1 MSPPVT
7 THTGPLGSTLHVLR
21 ADAGTVA
28 ALAAV
33 DWNRHFSLVG
43 LDPVRG
49 LITLMSASHRHG
61 LWSVMLDDVVDIAG
75 STLTGASRGLRHS
88 RLRGPGEPCGTGV
101 EPDGSYYLGERV
113 GGYIAALTEGDKAA
127 DAFFERTPPDLAYEV
142 ELMDADGGKVER
154 YAELGVRELWLLHA
168 RKGTGKFRVEFL
180 SLRPGCAPRKL
191 DASEVL
197 EGFTPEDVY
206 EAEAGSAALHESR
219 RPNGSGQQHCTTAR
233 GRQRTRARVGGGV
246 RQGDRVPEGP
256 AARSA
261 GRHRRHRRVGRRLE
275 CGRPVGTWQRQA
287 AALSR
292 PGLPPA

>member
-1 MSPPVT
+1 MSRPVT

-28 ALAAV
+28 ALAAI
-33 DWNRHFSLVG
+33 DWNRHFTLVG

-49 LITLMSASHRHG
+49 LITLMSASNRHG

-88 RLRGPGEPCGTGV
+88 RLRGPGEPPDTGV

-113 GGYIAALTEGDKAA
+113 GGYIAAITEGDEAA
-127 DAFFERTPPDLAYEV
+127 DAYFERTPPDLAYEV
-142 ELMDADGGKVER
+142 ELMDADEGKVER

-168 RKGTGKFRVEFL
+168 RKGTWDFRVEFL
-180 SLRPGCAPRKL
+180 SLRPGCAPRRL

-206 EAEAGSAALHESR
+206 EAEAGSRLCMNLADRMEVVNNIAR
-219 RPNGSGQQHCTTAR
+219 RR
-233 GRQRTRARVGGGV
+233 GGDSARV
-246 RQGDRVPEGP
+246 RE
-256 AARSA
+256 S
-261 GRHRRHRRVGRRLE
+261 
-275 CGRPVGTWQRQA
+275 A
-287 AALSR
+287 AACDRAIESLRALRREVLAGIDGLGESGAGSTADDR
-292 PGLPPA
+292 SGPGGDGRLH

>member
-1 MSPPVT
+1 MNHPPVT

-21 ADAGTVA
+21 
-28 ALAAV
+28 AV

-61 LWSVMLDDVVDIAG
+61 LWSGMLDDVVDIAG
-75 STLTGASRGLRHS
+75 STLTGGASRGLRHS
-88 RLRGPGEPCGTGV
+88 RLRRQGEPLGTGV

-113 GGYIAALTEGDKAA
+113 GAYIAALTAGDEAA
-127 DAFFERTPPDLAYEV
+127 DAYFERTPPDLAYEV
-142 ELMDADGGKVER
+142 ELMDADEGKVER

-168 RKGTGKFRVEFL
+168 RKGTWEFRVEFL

-206 EAEAGSAALHESR
+206 EAEAGSRLCMNLADRMEVVNNIAR
-219 RPNGSGQQHCTTAR
+219 RR
-233 GRQRTRARVGGGV
+233 GGDSARV
-246 RQGDRVPEGP
+246 RESAAACDRAIESLRALRREVLAGIDGIDESGAGSSADDRSGP
-256 AARSA
+256 GSD
-261 GRHRRHRRVGRRLE
+261 RRLH
-275 CGRPVGTWQRQA
+275 
-287 AALSR
+287 
-292 PGLPPA
+292 